1 MDVLHDIERVPE
13 ELRGGAIA
21 IGNFDGVHRGHQAV
35 LDAAKG
41 HAKAGSNL
49 AGVMAFEPH
58 PREFFQ
64 PSRPIFRLSTPER
77 KLELFERYG
86 LDLAVILNFDRALS
100 ELSAEDFVAKILV
113 DGLGI
118 SHVVTG
124 YNFFFGHKRGGNPDL
139 MRKLGEKHG
148 FGVDIVEAQGQAGDI
163 YSSSRIR
170 ELLQEGD
177 PRGAA
182 YMLGYWWRVRGVV
195 TGGQRIGTWLG
206 FPTANVAIEKA
217 QEFRHGI
224 YAVRVYLGDES
235 FDGAAYLGT
244 RPTFDDGPP
253 VLETFLFEFDEQIYG
268 KSIEVELIDL
278 VREDQRFKSP
288 DALKEQMAE
297 DCEKARQILIDLK
310 ANDPMAAFPLGQ
322 KPG

>member
-1 MDVLHDIERVPE
+1 MDVLHDIERVAE
-13 ELRGGAIA
+13 ELKGGAIA

-35 LDAAKG
+35 LDAAKSQ
-41 HAKAGSNL
+41 AKKSSCL

-64 PSRPIFRLSTPER
+64 PSRPIFRLSSPER
-77 KLELFERYG
+77 KLELFEQYG

-100 ELSAEDFVAKILV
+100 ELSAEDFVSKVLV
-113 DGLGI
+113 DGLGV

-139 MRKLGEKHG
+139 MRALGEKHG
-148 FGVDIVEAQGQAGDI
+148 FSVDIIEAQGQAGDI
-163 YSSSRIR
+163 FSSSRIR

-182 YMLGYWWRVRGVV
+182 HMLGYWWRVRGVV

-206 FPTANVAIEKA
+206 FPTANVEIEEA

-224 YAVRVYLGDES
+224 YAVRVYLGDERYA
-235 FDGAAYLGT
+235 GAAYLGT

-253 VLETFLFEFDEQIYG
+253 VLETFLFDFNDEIYG
-268 KSIEVELIDL
+268 KTIEVELVDL
-278 VREDQRFKSP
+278 VREDARFKSP
-288 DALKEQMAE
+288 DALKEQMAI
-297 DCEKARQILIDLK
+297 DCGNAQRILQELETD
-310 ANDPMAAFPLGQ
+310 DPMASYSLGQ
-322 KPG
+322 

>member
-1 MDVLHDIERVPE
+1 MDVLKDIKHVPDA
-13 ELRGGAIA
+13 LRGGAIA

-35 LDAAKG
+35 LDVAKNAADKNG
-41 HAKAGSNL
+41 GI
-49 AGVMAFEPH
+49 AGVMAFDPH

-64 PSRPIFRLSTPER
+64 PSKPIFRLSQPER
-77 KLELFERYG
+77 KLELFEAYG
-86 LDLAVILNFDRALS
+86 IDLAVILNFNKALS
-100 ELSAEDFVAKILV
+100 SLTAEDFVSKILV
-113 DGLGI
+113 DGLGV

-148 FGVDIVEAQGQAGDI
+148 FGVDIVEAQGQAGDLF
-163 YSSSRIR
+163 SSSRIR

-182 YMLGYWWRVRGVV
+182 DMLGYWWRVRGVV

-206 FPTANVAIEKA
+206 FPTANIAIEQA

-224 YAVRVYLGDES
+224 YAVRVYLGDER

-253 VLETFLFEFDEQIYG
+253 VLETFLFDFDEKIYG
-268 KSIEVELIDL
+268 KTIEVELVDF
-278 VREDQRFKSP
+278 VREDARFETP
-288 DALKEQMAE
+288 EALKEQMMK
-297 DCEKARQILIDLK
+297 DCERARQILINIGE
-310 ANDPMAAFPLGQ
+310 NDPMDVYPLGA
-322 KPG
+322 